1 MYKLGFFVPPSHVEQ
16 VKAALFEAG
25 AGRLGNYDSCCWQTL
40 GEGQFRAL
48 AGSDPYVGQAGR
60 VEKVR
65 EYRVELVCDD
75 DKLSAAVAAL
85 RAAHPYEEVAFDV
98 VQLVA
103 LP

>member
-1 MYKLGFFVPPSHVEQ
+1 MYKIGFYVPPSHVEQ

-48 AGSDPYVGQAGR
+48 EGSAPYVGQQGT
-60 VEKVR
+60 VEKVQ
-65 EYRVELVCDD
+65 EYRVELVCEDAR
-75 DKLSAAVAAL
+75 LEAAVAAL
-85 RAAHPYEEVAFDV
+85 RAAHPYEEVAFDI
-98 VQLVA
+98 VQLVT

>member
-48 AGSDPYVGQAGR
+48 QGSDAFIGEVGK

-65 EYRVELVCDD
+65 EYRVELVCED
-75 DKLSAAVAAL
+75 DKLTAAVAAL

-98 VQLVA
+98 VQLVTF
-103 LP
+103 P

>member
-48 AGSDPYVGQAGR
+48 RGSDPFVGAEGKI
-60 VEKVR
+60 EKVR
-65 EYRVELVCDD
+65 EYRVELVCEDD
-75 DKLSAAVAAL
+75 RLTTVVAAL
-85 RAAHPYEEVAFDV
+85 RASHPYEEVAFDV

>member
-48 AGSDPYVGQAGR
+48 QGSDAFIGELGKI
-60 VEKVR
+60 EKVR
-65 EYRVELVCDD
+65 EYRVELVCED
-75 DKLSAAVAAL
+75 DKLTAAVAAL
-85 RAAHPYEEVAFDV
+85 RASHPYEEVAFDV
-98 VQLVA
+98 VQLVTF
-103 LP
+103 P

>member
-48 AGSDPYVGQAGR
+48 QGSDPFVGHEGKI
-60 VEKVR
+60 EKVR
-65 EYRVELVCDD
+65 EYRVELVCED
-75 DKLSAAVAAL
+75 DKLTAVVAAL
-85 RAAHPYEEVAFDV
+85 RASHPYEEVAFDV
-98 VQLVA
+98 VQLVT

>member
-1 MYKLGFFVPPSHVEQ
+1 MYKLGFYVPPSHVEQ
-16 VKAALFEAG
+16 VKAALFAAG
-25 AGRLGNYDSCCWQTL
+25 GGRIGNYDSCCWQTL

-48 AGSDPYVGQAGR
+48 QGSDPFVGETGK

-65 EYRVELVCDD
+65 EYRVELVCEDD
-75 DKLSAAVAAL
+75 RLSDVVAAL
-85 RAAHPYEEVAFDV
+85 RASHPYEEVAFDV